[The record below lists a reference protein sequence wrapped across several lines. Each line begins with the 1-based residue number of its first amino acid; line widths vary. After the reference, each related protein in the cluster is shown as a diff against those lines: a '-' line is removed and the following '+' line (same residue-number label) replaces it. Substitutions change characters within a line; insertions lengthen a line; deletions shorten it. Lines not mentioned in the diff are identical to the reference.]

1 MVQGVWHEIPA
12 HYPGIDIDEF
22 IVMPDHVHGIIMIKD
37 LGDLGL
43 RRPQGDAATRDE
55 GDPEDEDNSKDRDDS
70 EDIKRA
76 PQSCYGTAPVPS
88 PAKDREDL
96 ERRPQGDAATGDR
109 GDSEDWK
116 DSRDQANPEDAATG
130 QPPCWPFPEE
140 SENPAGEPKENQ
152 LSLPD
157 IMHRFK
163 TMTTK
168 RYTDGVKQ
176 HGWPPFPGK
185 LWLRSYWERII
196 RDEEALQRVR
206 AYIRNNPAKWK
217 G

>member
-1 MVQGVWHEIPA
+1 
-12 HYPGIDIDEF
+12 
-22 IVMPDHVHGIIMIKD
+22 MP
-37 LGDLGL
+37 
-43 RRPQGDAATRDE
+43 P
-55 GDPEDEDNSKDRDDS
+55 
-70 EDIKRA
+70 
-76 PQSCYGTAPVPS
+76 
-88 PAKDREDL
+88 PAKDQGDL
-96 ERRPQGDAATGDR
+96 ERRPRGAAATGDR
-109 GDSEDWK
+109 GDSED
-116 DSRDQANPEDAATG
+116 RANPEDAATG
-130 QPPCWPFPEE
+130 QPQCWPFPEE
-140 SENPAGEPKENQ
+140 SENPASEPAENR

-196 RDEEALQRVR
+196 RGEEALQTIR